1 MDCSDRGHA
10 VVHRIQGCGARM
22 PPTAGSPWVQR
33 STVPRHRRS
42 LHDHLRPTHGSL
54 APCSEPSRCGLA
66 SVSFVVS
73 QQRRPALTAPAR
85 GAGIAMRVGTKKRSP
100 DRTKKLQGSKESKKG
115 RNTVLDKKPHT
126 RVCKGGPGALLLSRA
141 WSAFAHAD
149 SADRVGK
156 GGRHAVRDRDVGAAF
171 AHPTVPPKSDSLIVE
186 SLFKALLR
194 THP

>member
-126 RVCKGGPGALLLSRA
+126 RVCMVTALLSPTVSAASRHARWRERVVSGRDGSGPGNSQC
-141 WSAFAHAD
+141 
-149 SADRVGK
+149 
-156 GGRHAVRDRDVGAAF
+156 GGCVRCQ
-171 AHPTVPPKSDSLIVE
+171 
-186 SLFKALLR
+186 
-194 THP
+194 